1 MGYRFVRKMLLP
13 LLLAMLGCASASAAD
28 FATTMLE
35 STFKL
40 FHQYSTGTS
49 FLVNRE
55 GPDTSLYL
63 VTAAHVLSGTKGD
76 NAILVLRKQREDG
89 TYERHDHPITI
100 RRDDKPL
107 WVKHETEDVAVL
119 KIREDLPVSVTVLPI
134 AAIADEAAFKS
145 AGLHICS
152 PLFVLTYPQRF
163 EANPVGF
170 AVARQGIIASQPLL
184 PFQSNPTYFG
194 DFTTFAGDSGGPV
207 FVEGSDGKPLLIGI
221 VLAQNHHFEVVKSEY
236 EERKINHPFGLSTVL
251 HGSFVRDTILKA
263 AEAKAD

>member
-1 MGYRFVRKMLLP
+1 MLLP
-13 LLLAMLGCASASAAD
+13 LLIVMLGCATAGAAD

-40 FHQYSTGTS
+40 FHKDSTATS
-49 FLVNRE
+49 FLVSR
-55 GPDTSLYL
+55 GAPDDSLYL
-63 VTAAHVLSGTKGD
+63 VTAGHVLAMTKGET
-76 NAILVLRKQREDG
+76 AILVLRKQLENG
-89 TYERHDHPITI
+89 TFERFDHPITI
-100 RRDDKPL
+100 RKDGKPL
-107 WVKHETEDVAVL
+107 WVTHGTEDVAVL
-119 KIREDLPVSVTVLPI
+119 RLTAPLPVPVTTLPFS
-134 AAIADEAAFKS
+134 AIADEAAFKS

-152 PLFVLTYPQRF
+152 QLFVLTYPQRF

-170 AVARQGIIASQPLL
+170 AIARQGIIASQPLN

-207 FVEGSDGKPLLIGI
+207 FVEGGDGKPLLIGI

-236 EERKINHPFGLSTVL
+236 EERKINHPFGLGTVL
-251 HGSFVRDTILKA
+251 HASFVRDTILKA